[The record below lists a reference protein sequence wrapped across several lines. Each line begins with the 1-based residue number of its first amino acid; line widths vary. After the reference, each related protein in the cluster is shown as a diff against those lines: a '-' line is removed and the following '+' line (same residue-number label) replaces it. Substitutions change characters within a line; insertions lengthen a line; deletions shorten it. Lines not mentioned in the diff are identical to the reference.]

1 MAPVVRALFAV
12 VLLAASSAVAQD
24 ARVEMAR
31 GPYYQGQPI
40 ELHLIASQ
48 FEESP
53 QPEVEFDPQPALAIR
68 LVGVSPTTSTSITIV
83 NGQMTRVHEVRFTY
97 RYELTSSR
105 TGEVLVPA
113 FRVRQ
118 GAMVRT
124 TRSFTVDVAAVPSS
138 DEFGVSLVLPEGP
151 IFVGQRVG
159 VAIEVR
165 IDQAAAPDV
174 LDYRIEIP
182 LFDVPGVRFV
192 DTAPPGA
199 TETIPIATASGVVQL
214 RATSE
219 TRNIG
224 GRPAI
229 VLRAERTL
237 IPQRAGRI
245 QAEAPT
251 IAVER
256 GTRFRQDFFGG
267 RRAVA
272 TTRTLSAGRPVRIE
286 VAELP
291 HEGRPR
297 ASPAPSAPTSAS
309 RSRPIAAWSSSASR
323 SSSRSTCAAT
333 ATSHPPASRPSTR
346 QDSSMRRSSACPT
359 RSRRGS
365 STRTASIS
373 A

>member
-1 MAPVVRALFAV
+1 MSRRGARTRASRSAIAAMAPVVRALFAV

-68 LVGVSPTTSTSITIV
+68 LIGVSPTTSTSITIV

-192 DTAPPGA
+192 DTAPPA
-199 TETIPIATASGVVQL
+199 RRRRFRSRPRAASCSCGRRAR
-214 RATSE
+214 RATS
-219 TRNIG
+219 G
-224 GRPAI
+224 G
-229 VLRAERTL
+229 
-237 IPQRAGRI
+237 
-245 QAEAPT
+245 
-251 IAVER
+251 
-256 GTRFRQDFFGG
+256 D
-267 RRAVA
+267 
-272 TTRTLSAGRPVRIE
+272 
-286 VAELP
+286 
-291 HEGRPR
+291 
-297 ASPAPSAPTSAS
+297 
-309 RSRPIAAWSSSASR
+309 
-323 SSSRSTCAAT
+323 
-333 ATSHPPASRPSTR
+333 
-346 QDSSMRRSSACPT
+346 RRSSCGPSG
-359 RSRRGS
+359 R
-365 STRTASIS
+365 
-373 A
+373 